1 MRVSKESDGPVCWQ
15 QWADQLKIREI
26 RDREGTSSVAI
37 TIGAE
42 ANIKEDPPAQEA
54 TAEP

>member
-15 QWADQLKIREI
+15 PWADQLKIWEI

-37 TIGAE
+37 TIRAE